1 MIAHAQPLATPGHAV
16 HAHSSLKTDCCR
28 GLLSSS
34 VVFSCSSRSLLSF
47 SVSLAMSKR
56 SSRSASVP
64 PALPARSIH
73 HHPRFRHHV
82 VAWFHR
88 SGQCLLTHCWL
99 TCWHRHH
106 QWFQIL
112 EFLRLSLGQWPPQVG
127 IVCQPAPKRSLSFRE
142 DGMGSQPLTKHP
154 RPAPVTQP
162 SLDSILQSIRD
173 TVQTEVT
180 AALDAHFLLNSPH
193 PISAGTCTCTVV
205 ITFLY
210 MPVCA
215 CACITTVGWC
225 IYLSWCGLCMYHV
238 ITLLTW

>member
-1 MIAHAQPLATPGHAV
+1 MIAHAQPLATPGHTV

-28 GLLSSS
+28 SLLSSL

-64 PALPARSIH
+64 LALPDSEHPSSPVRAPHGGLVPPLRPVPSHPLLVNLSSSVVSDPGVPSCIPRS
-73 HHPRFRHHV
+73 
-82 VAWFHR
+82 VASSSR
-88 SGQCLLTHCWL
+88 DRVPT
-99 TCWHRHH
+99 
-106 QWFQIL
+106 
-112 EFLRLSLGQWPPQVG
+112 PM
-127 IVCQPAPKRSLSFRE
+127 PAPKRSLSFWE

-180 AALDAHFLLNSPH
+180 AALDARFLLNSPH

-215 CACITTVGWC
+215 CACVTTVG
-225 IYLSWCGLCMYHV
+225 
-238 ITLLTW
+238 